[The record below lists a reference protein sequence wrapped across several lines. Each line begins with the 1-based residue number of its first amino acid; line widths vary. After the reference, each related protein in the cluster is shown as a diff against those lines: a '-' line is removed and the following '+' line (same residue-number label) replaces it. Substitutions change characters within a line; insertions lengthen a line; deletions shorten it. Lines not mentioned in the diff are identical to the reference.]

1 MFMDWACACDG
12 LFPLPVE
19 EKAIMESDKHEL
31 FMDLATLAMAF
42 SPCLLRKRQPLE
54 LDNHEMFMD
63 WACLCDGLF
72 SLPIDEKAIIESDTQ
87 ALWAVQDNRHPF
99 ANAGKIPFRP
109 ACQ

>member
-19 EKAIMESDKHEL
+19 KKAIMESDKHEL
-31 FMDLATLAMAF
+31 VVDLAALVIAF
-42 SPCLLRKRQPLE
+42 SPCLSRKRQSLE
-54 LDNHEMFMD
+54 LDKHAMFMD

-72 SLPIDEKAIIESDTQ
+72 PLPVEEKAIMESDVQ
-87 ALWAVQDNRHPF
+87 ALRAAQDIQHPF

>member
-12 LFPLPVE
+12 LFPLPVK

-42 SPCLLRKRQPLE
+42 SPCLLRKRQSLE
-54 LDNHEMFMD
+54 LDKHEMFMD

-72 SLPIDEKAIIESDTQ
+72 SLPVE
-87 ALWAVQDNRHPF
+87 
-99 ANAGKIPFRP
+99 
-109 ACQ
+109 